1 MRKGA
6 KDKDKDKE
14 KNLNVF
20 PDLSAF
26 EEKIGYKY
34 KNISLLNT
42 ALTHTSYMNEMR
54 AKKENINSNERLEFL
69 GDSVLS
75 VITSEYIFNRL
86 KNFSEG
92 ELTRVRASIVCE
104 DSLCKFAKSID
115 LGNELFL
122 GKGEIIGD
130 GRNRPSI
137 LADALEA
144 VLGSIFLDGGLDAA
158 KNFLI
163 GFIKTP
169 VDNIIKEGEGAAK
182 DYKTILQ
189 QIIQQNYGDQ
199 LLYVLS
205 GESGPDHNKIFE
217 IQAVLNNNV
226 IGEGKGRS
234 KRIAEQN
241 AAKEALILFGYSFT

>member
-115 LGNELFL
+115 LGDELFL
-122 GKGEIIGD
+122 GKGEILGD